1 VLQAREQLL
10 QDLFSEARS
19 RISELSADE
28 GRYVQLLQGTVLEVR
43 YYFSS
48 IQSTAQAI
56 LLIKAMLRILEPEVS
71 VIVQKTDEIL
81 AMTAVDNAARQY
93 TEISGREIK
102 PTVEPSLSNDS
113 YDDAISTLIH

>member
-1 VLQAREQLL
+1 MLQAREQLL

-19 RISELSADE
+19 RISDLSADE

-43 YYFSS
+43 YHSSS
-48 IQSTAQAI
+48 IQGTAQAI
-56 LLIKAMLRILEPEVS
+56 LLIKAMLRILEPEVR

-102 PTVEPSLSNDS
+102 TTVEPSLSNDS
-113 YDDAISTLIH
+113 YDDAISNFIH